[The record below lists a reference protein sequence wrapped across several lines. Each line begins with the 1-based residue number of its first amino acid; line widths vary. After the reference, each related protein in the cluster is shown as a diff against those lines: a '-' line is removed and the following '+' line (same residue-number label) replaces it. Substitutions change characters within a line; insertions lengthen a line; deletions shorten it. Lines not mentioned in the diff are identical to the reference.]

1 MSGKRMLN
9 LGWSALLGILISG
22 GISFLAGYFFVS
34 LTADD
39 VLESAVTEVQAVATD
54 RGGVVRSVHE
64 NEFLSYSIT
73 AIVRDDQ
80 LGRLQTLLADLP
92 DSVTWEYAHAP
103 SGEHDDYLRVG
114 VDLEMTLEQ
123 HSSEWERQFVSP
135 EIILLMSIWFF
146 ALFLPVFL
154 ICGFLV
160 FEPALL

>member
-9 LGWSALLGILISG
+9 LGWSALIGILIAG
-22 GISFLAGYFFVS
+22 CISFLAGYFFVS

-73 AIVRDDQ
+73 ATIRDDQ
-80 LGRLQTLLADLP
+80 LGRLQTLLTDQP
-92 DSVTWEYAHAP
+92 DSVTWEYVHAP
-103 SGEHDDYLRVG
+103 SGEHAEYLRVG

-135 EIILLMSIWFF
+135 EIILVMSIWFF
-146 ALFLPVFL
+146 AVFL
-154 ICGFLV
+154 LCGFLV

>member
-9 LGWSALLGILISG
+9 LGRSALIGLLITG
-22 GISFLAGYFFVS
+22 CISFPAGFFFAS
-34 LTADD
+34 LMADD
-39 VLESAVTEVQAVATD
+39 VLESAVAEVQAVATD

-73 AIVRDDQ
+73 AIIRDDQ
-80 LGRLQTLLADLP
+80 LGRLQALLADQP
-92 DSVTWEYAHAP
+92 DSVTWEYVHAP
-103 SGEHDDYLRVG
+103 SREHDDYLRVG

-135 EIILLMSIWFF
+135 EIVLLMSIWFF

-154 ICGFLV
+154 LCGFIV

>member
-1 MSGKRMLN
+1 MSGKRILN

-39 VLESAVTEVQAVATD
+39 VLENAINEVQAVATD

-64 NEFLSYSIT
+64 NEFLSFSIT
-73 AIVRDDQ
+73 AIVREDQ
-80 LGRLQTLLADLP
+80 LGRLQTLLADQP
-92 DSVTWEYAHAP
+92 DSVTWEYVHAP
-103 SGEHDDYLRVG
+103 SGEHAEYLRVG
-114 VDLEMTLEQ
+114 IDLEMSPDQ
-123 HSSEWERQFVSP
+123 YSSEWDRQFVSP
-135 EIILLMSIWFF
+135 EIILVMFIWFF

-154 ICGFLV
+154 LCGFFV